1 MIKKI
6 SLILA
11 WVMITLAPIAKADEG
26 MWLPLLLKQLNEA
39 DMQKMGLKITAD
51 DIYNVNK
58 SSLKDAIVSFGGFC
72 TGEMISAEG
81 LILTNHH
88 CGFDAIQ
95 TNSSVE
101 NDYITKGFWAMN
113 RDQELPN
120 PGLFVRFLVRIE
132 DVTDQVKK
140 QIPDTLQEKDLA
152 AFLKGVFAPI
162 TKAASEDNRYKTDI
176 RPFFNGNEYYLF
188 VYEEFTDVR
197 LVGAPPQSIGNF
209 GGDTDNW
216 MWPRHTGDFSLFR
229 VYCGKDGK
237 PAAYSKDN
245 VPYTPKHFL
254 PVSMKGLQNEE
265 FTMTL
270 GYPGRTDRYLTS
282 YGVNLA
288 VSKTSPAIVKIRDK
302 KLKVMKSQ
310 MDGSDKVR
318 IAYASKYA
326 QTANYWKYF
335 IGQTKGLKR
344 MRVAEQKAAT
354 ENQFQTWADAD
365 PARKAKYGN
374 VLGELKK
381 SFADVEKYAVM
392 RTYLNE
398 AISRGPEILM
408 FAYGANDL
416 SKELSAKKQDKEKIK
431 AATDK
436 LTARGEGYFKEYD
449 ATTDQMLLASLLKMY
464 YNDVPKEQ
472 HAPVFAEIHSKYK
485 GDFDKWAADVFE
497 NSNFASKEK
506 FNALMKSPSSKK
518 LASDPAFKTISSIM
532 DHYTANLKPSIDAIT
547 AVQSKNNRLFVAGLR
562 EMMPEKKFAPDANS
576 TMRLSYGQ
584 VKDYDPMDAVDYT
597 YFTTANGILEKM
609 DNNNEEF
616 KVDAKLE
623 KLIRNKDFGPYG
635 ENGQLKVCFI
645 STNDITGGNSGS
657 PVINGSGELVG
668 LCFDGNWEAMSGD
681 IAYDPDYKRT
691 ISVDIRYVLFVID
704 KFAGASHLVKEMKLV
719 N

>member
-1 MIKKI
+1 M
-6 SLILA
+6 
-11 WVMITLAPIAKADEG
+11 AKADEG

-39 DMQKMGLKITAD
+39 DMQKMGLKITAE
-51 DIYNVNK
+51 DIYSVNN

-72 TGEMISAEG
+72 TGEMISEEG

-95 TNSSVE
+95 SNSSVE
-101 NDYITKGFWAMN
+101 HDYITNGFWAMS

-132 DVTDQVKK
+132 DVTEQVKK
-140 QIPDTLQEKDLA
+140 QIPDTLQEKDLNT
-152 AFLKGVFAPI
+152 FLRGVFAPI
-162 TKAASEDNRYKTDI
+162 TKAASEDGRYKADV

-188 VYEEFTDVR
+188 VYEEFNDVR

-245 VPYTPKHFL
+245 VPYKPKHFL
-254 PVSMKGLQNEE
+254 PVSMKGLQKDE
-265 FTMTL
+265 FTMTM

-288 VSKTSPAIVKIRDK
+288 ISKTSPAIVKIRDK

-310 MDGSDKVR
+310 MDASDKVR

-344 MRVAEQKAAT
+344 MRVADQKA
-354 ENQFQTWADAD
+354 ELEDQFQAWADAD
-365 PARKAKYGN
+365 AARKPKYGN

-381 SFADVEKYAVM
+381 SFADIEKYALV

-398 AISRGPEILM
+398 AVTRGPEVLM
-408 FAYGANDL
+408 FAYGAGDL
-416 SKELSAKKQDKEKIK
+416 NKELTAKKHDKEKIK
-431 AATDK
+431 AAADK
-436 LTARGEGYFKEYD
+436 LKARGEEYFKEYD
-449 ATTDQMLLASLLKMY
+449 ATTDRMLLASLMKMY
-464 YNDVPKEQ
+464 YNDIPKEQ
-472 HAPVFAEIHSKYK
+472 QAPVFAEIQSKFK
-485 GDFDKWAADVFE
+485 GDFEAWAADLFKNSVFV
-497 NSNFASKEK
+497 SKEK
-506 FNALMKSPSSKK
+506 YDEFLNSPSAKK
-518 LASDPAFKTISSIM
+518 LAADPAYKTITSIM
-532 DHYTANLKPSIDAIT
+532 DHYNSTMKPSIDAIT

-562 EMMPEKKFAPDANS
+562 EMMPDKKFAPDANS

-584 VKDYDPMDAVDYT
+584 VKDYDPMDAVDYN
-597 YFTTANGILEKM
+597 YFTTTNGILEKL
-609 DNNNEEF
+609 DNTNDEF
-616 KVDAKLE
+616 KVDPKLE
-623 KLIRNKDFGPYG
+623 KLIRDKDFGPYG
-635 ENGQLKVCFI
+635 ENGMMKVCFI

-657 PVINGSGELVG
+657 PVINGNGELVG

-681 IAYDPDYKRT
+681 IAYDADYKRT

-704 KFAGASHLVKEMKLV
+704 KFAGASHLVKEMELV